1 MVHLCLNDCFQIY
14 LIPTYMT
21 IGKTE
26 TKLSIDGIFNSSF
39 ILKSISN
46 FTHFDIRTVRP
57 KISDET
63 NPDLTPQKMLYERV
77 SHSHWSIRVN
87 PLLFIVVTK
96 AVTANLQ
103 IFNFWVNWTKLNFI
117 CFVRALQ
124 ILVGGITLKV
134 IESLSPNQQPVWPR
148 ISSYSEQANL
158 NVYLRLS

>member
-87 PLLFIVVTK
+87 PLLFYSRNKSSHRKSSNFQLLGKLDKTK
-96 AVTANLQ
+96 FHLFCKSFT
-103 IFNFWVNWTKLNFI
+103 NFGWRDNFKSNWVPFTQPTTCLAPNF
-117 CFVRALQ
+117 FL
-124 ILVGGITLKV
+124 
-134 IESLSPNQQPVWPR
+134 
-148 ISSYSEQANL
+148 
-158 NVYLRLS
+158 